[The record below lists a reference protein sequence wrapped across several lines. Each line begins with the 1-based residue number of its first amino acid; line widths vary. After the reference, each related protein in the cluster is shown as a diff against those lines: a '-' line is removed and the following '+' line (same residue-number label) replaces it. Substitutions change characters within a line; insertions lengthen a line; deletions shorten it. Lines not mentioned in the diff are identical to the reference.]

1 MFAENEN
8 STVYT
13 LISKT
18 KMKIF
23 MSILMGIVL
32 STQRFNASCLL
43 EPKKKTNKKKRL
55 HKILRNQNCVYDLE
69 NCKICKIRDYE
80 LEQFIEIAQLKNM
93 NSK

>member
-23 MSILMGIVL
+23 MSILMDIVL
-32 STQRFNASCLL
+32 STQRFNAFCLL
-43 EPKKKTNKKKRL
+43 EPKKKQTKKTL
-55 HKILRNQNCVYDLE
+55 HKILRNQNCEYDLE

-80 LEQFIEIAQLKNM
+80 LELFIEIAQLKNM